1 MNDFLFPP
9 PSTDYPEDKSIPC
22 SLQGENECTTTF
34 LLAVDEQG
42 RTVIHS
48 IEQKGKSEYGFPCV
62 KSDLKTPA
70 G

>member
-1 MNDFLFPP
+1 MIFFPP
-9 PSTDYPEDKSIPC
+9 PSADYPEDKSIPC

-48 IEQKGKSEYGFPCV
+48 IEQKGKQ
-62 KSDLKTPA
+62 
-70 G
+70 